1 MPNFTRLVQLQ
12 PQSDIGA
19 RGNGLRRSDRTH
31 GMCLTWCDGV
41 ELSAD
46 RGELTSCMRC
56 LPPERVGQ
64 GMRSTP
70 VAGSEARDERRG
82 GTALDDAALINRVA
96 DRDRDAFESL
106 YRGYYPRLRRFIERV
121 TRRPQLVDE
130 IVNDTMYVVW
140 RKAPS
145 YNLRSKVSTWI
156 FGIAL
161 RRALKALK
169 RTDDPLD
176 FAPDESPDLIGAGPE
191 GLLVQ
196 QESRASIVR
205 ALGAL
210 SPEHRAV
217 IELTYF
223 EGYSCAEIA
232 EIVRCPVNTVKTRM
246 FHARRRL
253 RMLLPDP
260 AEHVQ

>member
-1 MPNFTRLVQLQ
+1 
-12 PQSDIGA
+12 
-19 RGNGLRRSDRTH
+19 
-31 GMCLTWCDGV
+31 
-41 ELSAD
+41 
-46 RGELTSCMRC
+46 
-56 LPPERVGQ
+56 
-64 GMRSTP
+64 MRSTP
-70 VAGSEARDERRG
+70 AAGSEARRARRG
-82 GTALDDAALINRVA
+82 AATPDDVALINRVA
-96 DRDRDAFESL
+96 DHDRDAFESL
-106 YRGYYPRLRRFIERV
+106 YRGYYPRLRRFIERI

-176 FAPDESPDLIGAGPE
+176 FMPDESPDSGAAGPE
-191 GLLVQ
+191 GLFLQ
-196 QESRASIVR
+196 QEARASIVR

-232 EIVRCPVNTVKTRM
+232 AIVRCPVNTVKTRM

-253 RMLLPDP
+253 RMLLPNP
-260 AEHVQ
+260 AGHQE